1 MAALTDKQKKV
12 YDYLRERM
20 STGLPPTVREICSRT
35 GIKSTSTVFNIL
47 TALESE
53 GLISRD
59 GGSSRAIRITGST
72 QHVDVPMVGLVT
84 AGTPIL
90 ATENIEQYLPLP
102 ADIARGRDIFAL
114 RVRGTSMIKAG
125 ILSGDI
131 VYAERISTAEEGD
144 IVVALIND
152 EATVKRLA
160 FDKNGKAVLMPEN
173 DAFEPITADNIE
185 ILGRVI
191 AGFRQY

>member
-20 STGLPPTVREICSRT
+20 STGLPPTVREICSQT

-47 TALESE
+47 TVLENE

-72 QHVDVPMVGLVT
+72 QHVDVPVVGVVT
-84 AGTPIL
+84 AGVPIL

-131 VYAERISTAEEGD
+131 VYAERINTAEEGD
-144 IVVALIND
+144 IVVALIDD

-160 FDKNGKAVLMPEN
+160 FDKNNKVILMPEN